1 MEDSDE
7 IDAINQNIIKSMSRK
22 LKDELNI
29 KENDLLLLSDNII
42 VNESTI
48 KYAIKM
54 QKKIF
59 VFLADLNLLKTVV
72 W

>member
-1 MEDSDE
+1 
-7 IDAINQNIIKSMSRK
+7 MSRK
-22 LKDELNI
+22 LKNELNI

-48 KYAIKM
+48 KIL
-54 QKKIF
+54 
-59 VFLADLNLLKTVV
+59 FLADLNLLKTVV